1 MEPRIALR
9 HSSEVNNLFLEVL
22 EARGFSHD
30 VSTHHPVL
38 AVCVH
43 VSLILYLNLEEVLEV
58 LFSLVLAVA
67 LWHLKVGNVD
77 MVDGHDVT
85 LT

>member
-1 MEPRIALR
+1 MTFQLYHLLVVLLVEPHAALR

-43 VSLILYLNLEEVLEV
+43 VSLRLDLNLEDVLEV
-58 LFSLVLAVA
+58 LLTRIFPLVL
-67 LWHLKVGNVD
+67 L
-77 MVDGHDVT
+77 
-85 LT
+85 

>member
-1 MEPRIALR
+1 MDSLTALYL
-9 HSSEVNNLFLEVL
+9 SSEANILFLKVL
-22 EARGFSHD
+22 EAERISH
-30 VSTHHPVL
+30 VSIHHPVL

-58 LFSLVLAVA
+58 LFSLVLAVV

-77 MVDGHDVT
+77 RGDRHDVA
-85 LT
+85 LP